1 MPLFLLSVAFL
12 LCARFVSGSEVRLLG
27 GKHAYEGRV
36 EVLHNE
42 EWRAICD
49 HGWNFKAAKVVCRML
64 GFPDALRYT
73 KGSVISY
80 IWQITLRMSNLLLP
94 VCFAILSCGTSTV
107 SSAFVNNTLF
117 HAQRESTNG
126 YVHEKYIGLTF
137 SESCIFWITAMQQQ
151 K

>member
-1 MPLFLLSVAFL
+1 MPLFLLSVALL

-80 IWQITLRMSNLLLP
+80 IWQITLNEQFFIAGLFCNFVVWYKYCFER
-94 VCFAILSCGTSTV
+94 VCKQYTLSC
-107 SSAFVNNTLF
+107 AKRVNKWLCTWEIHRTNLF
-117 HAQRESTNG
+117 G
-126 YVHEKYIGLTF
+126 KLY
-137 SESCIFWITAMQQQ
+137 FWITAMQQE

>member
-1 MPLFLLSVAFL
+1 MPLFLLSVALL

-80 IWQITLRMSNLLLP
+80 IWQITLNGRFCRPICFVVLYKYCFER
-94 VCFAILSCGTSTV
+94 VCEQYTLSC
-107 SSAFVNNTLF
+107 AKRVNKWLCTWEVHRTNLF
-117 HAQRESTNG
+117 RKL
-126 YVHEKYIGLTF
+126 Y
-137 SESCIFWITAMQQQ
+137 FWITAMQQG